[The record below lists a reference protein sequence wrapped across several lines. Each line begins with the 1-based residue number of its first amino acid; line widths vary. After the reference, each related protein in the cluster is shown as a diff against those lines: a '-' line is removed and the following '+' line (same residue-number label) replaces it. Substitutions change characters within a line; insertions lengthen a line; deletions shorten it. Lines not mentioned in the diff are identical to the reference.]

1 MIMDLNDS
9 NGKVW
14 VCQIHTMNIPCIMR
28 VAVLLSV
35 RPDPIAWQ
43 YISLLL
49 LFSAD
54 VITVRLTLRTLS
66 ALSNSSVFCWVNPF
80 EGFGSSIATEPS
92 TKYNNALVLL
102 AVQVNC
108 IVLPS
113 ITVID
118 SGWTRNTIINDNYN
132 PILHFPY

>member
-1 MIMDLNDS
+1 MIMDLYDS

-14 VCQIHTMNIPCIMR
+14 VCQIHTMNIPCIMI
-28 VAVLLSV
+28 VAVLLLV
-35 RPDPIAWQ
+35 LADPNAWQ
-43 YISLLL
+43 YISLLLL

-54 VITVRLTLRTLS
+54 VITVRFDRRTLS

-80 EGFGSSIATEPS
+80 EGFGSSVATIPP
-92 TKYNNALVLL
+92 TKYTNTLVLL

-108 IVLPS
+108 TVVPS

-118 SGWTRNTIINDNYN
+118 SGWTRNTIINDHN
-132 PILHFPY
+132 